1 MERIASILLL
11 VVIAAGTGYYY
22 MENVDRLSAEEV
34 AAAVAAEEA
43 ATAAAEA
50 EVEAAKA
57 HFTIPHDRDASSTAI
72 VIALDA
78 SGSSD
83 AEGDSLSYS
92 WTQID
97 GNRVDLSSDEEG
109 DGNVTSFSAEAGEYT
124 FKLTV
129 TDAYGDSSTEEKTV
143 AVATEPNTAPEVV
156 LEVYAED

>member
-11 VVIAAGTGYYY
+11 AICVAGTGYYY
-22 MENVDRLSAEEV
+22 MENADRLSAADS
-34 AAAVAAEEA
+34 AAAVATEEA
-43 ATAAAEA
+43 VAAAAAA

-57 HFTIPHDRDASSTAI
+57 HFTIPHDRDVNTTAI
-72 VIALDA
+72 VISLDA

-97 GNRVDLSSDEEG
+97 GNRVDLVFDEDG
-109 DGNVTSFSAEAGEYT
+109 DDNVTSFDAKAGEYT

-129 TDAYGDSSTEEKTV
+129 TDAYGVSSSEEKTV